1 MQQNIEKRARLS
13 RCGRYRYVLER
24 SWGCGRTVL
33 VIGLN
38 PSTADAYVDDP
49 TVRRCV
55 RFAKDWGY
63 DRLLIAN
70 LFAYRSTN
78 PKVLL
83 EVDDPIGPS
92 TDRILRE
99 TIEEADCVI
108 AAWGARGG
116 LFKRDRTVL
125 AMLNDVYCIG
135 LTASGKP
142 RHPLYMP
149 ATSRPMLMS

>member
-1 MQQNIEKRARLS
+1 MQQVIEKRARLS

-24 SWGCGRTVL
+24 SWGCERTVL

-38 PSTADAYVDDP
+38 PSTADAKVDDP

-55 RFAKDWGY
+55 QFAKDWGFG
-63 DRLLIAN
+63 RLLIAN

-78 PKVLL
+78 PSVLL
-83 EVDDPIGPS
+83 KVDDPIGPS

-99 TIEEADCVI
+99 TIEEADCVV

-116 LFKRDRTVL
+116 LLKRDQTVL
-125 AMLNDVYCIG
+125 EMLDDVYCIG
-135 LTASGKP
+135 LTASGMP

-149 ATSRPMLMS
+149 AASQPTLMT